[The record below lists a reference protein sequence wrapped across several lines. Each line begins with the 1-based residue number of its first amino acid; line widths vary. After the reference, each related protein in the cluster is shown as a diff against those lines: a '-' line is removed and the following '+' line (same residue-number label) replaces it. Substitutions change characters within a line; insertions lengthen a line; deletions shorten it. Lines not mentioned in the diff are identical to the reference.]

1 MAAHDHGVPI
11 PMEAAR
17 IAAEAG
23 YVPGMTVYGIGLAN
37 DGQIDAGTVWLDRAD
52 QAGDVMAT
60 VALGT
65 LHMDHGRLTL
75 ADQYF
80 TLAAMR
86 GHQGAAAALAE
97 LRSRP
102 RPPGSAA
109 RQGTGEVPGPGGAE
123 GPGGAAGGSGEA
135 AVPGGSAG
143 TAAASAVRALV
154 VRALVVQ
161 AQAMAL
167 QDRAVR
173 GRRVRAAGR
182 RAPPGRRRGSRAR
195 RRRIMPHGC

>member
-1 MAAHDHGVPI
+1 MAGTGSEMAVNGGAGLAGGSAARLEDDDEPVLARAQGRDGRPRPARPLDPGLERLIMAAHDHGVPI

-86 GHQGAAAALAE
+86 GHQGAAAAWP
-97 LRSRP
+97 SCGP
-102 RPPGSAA
+102 
-109 RQGTGEVPGPGGAE
+109 VPGH
-123 GPGGAAGGSGEA
+123 
-135 AVPGGSAG
+135 
-143 TAAASAVRALV
+143 
-154 VRALVVQ
+154 Q
-161 AQAMAL
+161 AQPPA
-167 QDRAVR
+167 
-173 GRRVRAAGR
+173 RVRARSRGRAGPKVQ
-182 RAPPGRRRGSRAR
+182 AGPPGRRRGSRAR